1 VRKKRK
7 RGLPTAEVEVYDFRG
22 LSAAV
27 RRVRDAHG
35 LTQEAFAQRIG
46 TAAMTISHFETG
58 RYAPRDPL
66 ILTSLEKA
74 AEHVNLHSE
83 AALFKNAAIPAMKKR
98 VMPAYYAPYHSLQE
112 TNLMLAL
119 RLTFEHFRE
128 DVPAVEKAL
137 AQALRIVN
145 EVRESR
151 ANRRDY
157 GALNFLVLEKE
168 ASDYVR
174 RTRRQGP
181 QPKRG
186 KDQSK

>member
-1 VRKKRK
+1 
-7 RGLPTAEVEVYDFRG
+7 
-22 LSAAV
+22 
-27 RRVRDAHG
+27 
-35 LTQEAFAQRIG
+35 
-46 TAAMTISHFETG
+46 
-58 RYAPRDPL
+58 
-66 ILTSLEKA
+66 
-74 AEHVNLHSE
+74 
-83 AALFKNAAIPAMKKR
+83 
-98 VMPAYYAPYHSLQE
+98 
-112 TNLMLAL
+112 MLAL